1 MKTLALITG
10 FTEKPKHDITL
21 EDLISYPKGSLG
33 NTLGKFLFDNSNETY
48 PIPEKQDILR
58 ILINKDVNNREEIAM
73 HYYLLGNGD
82 VSIVT
87 VFSAITGLLLRPLAL
102 PYFIR
107 RYKEGKQA
115 LRFYDLDYFRMLH
128 LPLQRIKDTFLIQ

>member
-33 NTLGKFLFDNSNETY
+33 NTLGRFLFDNSNETY

-58 ILINKDVNNREEIAM
+58 VLINKEVNNREEIAM

-82 VSIVT
+82 ISIVT
-87 VFSAITGLLLRPLAL
+87 VISAITGLLLSPLAL

>member
-10 FTEKPKHDITL
+10 FAEKPKHDITL

-33 NTLGKFLFDNSNETY
+33 NTLGRFLFDNSNETY

-87 VFSAITGLLLRPLAL
+87 VFSAITGLLLNPLAL

-107 RYKEGKQA
+107 RYKEGKEA